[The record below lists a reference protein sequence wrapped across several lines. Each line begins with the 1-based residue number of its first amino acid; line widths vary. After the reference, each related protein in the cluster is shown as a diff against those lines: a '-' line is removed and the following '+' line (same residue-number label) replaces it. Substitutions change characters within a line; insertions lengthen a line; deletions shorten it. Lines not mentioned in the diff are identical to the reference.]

1 MAGEKYHAFILMHC
15 PANGNRESKHAGT
28 AFQFIY
34 AVVNFL
40 FSWFYN
46 DNIKSTLLVDYFPER
61 FKSPAEGK
69 AYMNLSGKKLLV
81 LGANPETAG
90 FVIKAREMGV
100 FTIVTDYDPH
110 AWAKK
115 YASRSYD
122 IDAADV
128 DALCRMAKAEQVDGV
143 MVGVA
148 EALLPAYE
156 QLCARLG
163 LPCFGNMQLFDLLT
177 DKSKF
182 KSACRQQGIPVVKEF
197 SLSAEPSEDE
207 LTSVSLP
214 VVVKPVDNRSSRG
227 ISVCRTR
234 QELACGVK
242 KALDYSRSKKII
254 IEKYMT
260 GEEVVIYYIIQ
271 NGEPFLAG
279 MCDRYT
285 NKEQYGVA
293 QLPTAYIFPSVHL
306 RRYLEQTDEKVRRM
320 LRDVGVQNGT
330 LFIQSFIENGEVRF
344 YESGFRLN
352 GAQEHYIVNAVSG
365 IDAKELMIHFALTGK
380 MSDEPLAA
388 KAKPFFD
395 GFGCKLSPL
404 VRVGTIKLIEGL
416 EEIAKIPEMLSI
428 NPSYAAGDTVA
439 AVGTLKQI
447 VCRFFFVTGS
457 KQRLSEI
464 IDQIQ
469 HTLTVIDDAG
479 ENMLLTPF
487 DASIVEKRY

>member
-1 MAGEKYHAFILMHC
+1 M
-15 PANGNRESKHAGT
+15 
-28 AFQFIY
+28 
-34 AVVNFL
+34 
-40 FSWFYN
+40 
-46 DNIKSTLLVDYFPER
+46 D
-61 FKSPAEGK
+61 
-69 AYMNLSGKKLLV
+69 LSGKKLLV

-90 FVIKAREMGV
+90 FVIKAREMDV
-100 FTIVTDYDPH
+100 FTIVTDYDSH

-122 IDAADV
+122 IDAVDL
-128 DALCRMAKAEQVDGV
+128 DALFKMAKAEQVDGV

-148 EALLPAYE
+148 EALLPAYAK
-156 QLCARLG
+156 LCARLG

-182 KSACRQQGIPVVKEF
+182 KSACRQHDVPVVEEF
-197 SLSAEPSEDE
+197 ELSADPSEDE
-207 LTSVSLP
+207 VESIPLP

-227 ISVCRTR
+227 ISVCRTT
-234 QELACGVK
+234 QEFVNGVK
-242 KALDYSRSKKII
+242 KALEYSKSKKLIV
-254 IEKYMT
+254 EKYMT
-260 GEEVVIYYIIQ
+260 GDEVVIYYIIQ
-271 NGEPFLAG
+271 DGEPFLAG

-293 QLPTAYIFPSVHL
+293 QLPTAYIFPSIHL
-306 RRYLEQTDEKVRRM
+306 RQYLGKTDEKVKQM
-320 LRDVGVQNGT
+320 LRDIGVQNGT
-330 LFIQSFIENGEVRF
+330 LFIQSFIDNGEVRF

-352 GAQEHYIVNAVSG
+352 GAQEHYIVNAASRV
-365 IDAKELMIHFALTGK
+365 DAKELMIHFALTGK
-380 MSDEPLAA
+380 MSDELLAA
-388 KAKPFFD
+388 KAKPFLD

-404 VRVGTIKLIEGL
+404 VRVGNIKTISGL
-416 EEIAKIPEMLSI
+416 DEIAKIPEMLSI
-428 NPSYAAGDTVA
+428 NPSYSDGDTVT

-447 VCRFFFVTGS
+447 VCRFFFVAAS

-487 DASIVEKRY
+487 DVSIVEKRY

>member
-1 MAGEKYHAFILMHC
+1 M
-15 PANGNRESKHAGT
+15 
-28 AFQFIY
+28 
-34 AVVNFL
+34 
-40 FSWFYN
+40 
-46 DNIKSTLLVDYFPER
+46 D
-61 FKSPAEGK
+61 
-69 AYMNLSGKKLLV
+69 LSGKKLVV

-100 FTIVTDYDPH
+100 FTIVTDYDAQ

-122 IDAADV
+122 IDAVDL
-128 DALCRMAKAEQVDGV
+128 DALYKMAKAEQVDGV

-148 EALLPAYE
+148 EALLPTYE

-182 KSACRQQGIPVVKEF
+182 KSACRKHGVPVVEEYKLSKDAADDEIAGIP
-197 SLSAEPSEDE
+197 
-207 LTSVSLP
+207 LP

-227 ISVCRTR
+227 ISVCRTS
-234 QELACGVK
+234 QELTNGIQ
-242 KALDYSRSKKII
+242 KALEYSRSKKLIV
-254 IEKYMT
+254 EKYMT
-260 GEEVVIYYIIQ
+260 GDEVVIYYIIQ
-271 NGEPFLAG
+271 DGEPFLAG

-293 QLPTAYIFPSVHL
+293 QLPTAYIFPSIHL
-306 RRYLEQTDEKVRRM
+306 RQYLGKTDEIVKRM
-320 LRDVGVQNGT
+320 LRDIGVQNGT

-365 IDAKELMIHFALTGK
+365 IDAKELMVHFALTGR
-380 MSDEPLAA
+380 MSDEPLAI
-388 KAKPFFD
+388 KAKPLFEAY
-395 GFGCKLSPL
+395 GCKLSPL
-404 VRVGTIKLIEGL
+404 VRTGRIKSINGL
-416 EEIAKIPEMLSI
+416 DEIAGIPEMLSI
-428 NPSYAAGDTVA
+428 NPGYANGDTVT

-447 VCRFFFVTGS
+447 VCRFFFIANS
-457 KQRLSEI
+457 KRRLSEI

-469 HTLTVIDDAG
+469 HTLTVIDDEG
-479 ENMLLTPF
+479 QNMLLTPF
-487 DASIVEKRY
+487 DVGIVEKRY

>member
-1 MAGEKYHAFILMHC
+1 MG
-15 PANGNRESKHAGT
+15 
-28 AFQFIY
+28 
-34 AVVNFL
+34 
-40 FSWFYN
+40 
-46 DNIKSTLLVDYFPER
+46 
-61 FKSPAEGK
+61 
-69 AYMNLSGKKLLV
+69 LSGKKLFV

-110 AWAKK
+110 ACAKK
-115 YASRSYD
+115 YASKSYN
-122 IDAADV
+122 IDAIDV
-128 DALCRMAKAEQVDGV
+128 EALYQMAVDEQVDGV

-163 LPCFGNMQLFDLLT
+163 VPCFGNMQLFDLLT

-182 KSACRQQGIPVVKEF
+182 KSACREHGIPVVKEF

-207 LTSVSLP
+207 LAGISLP

-234 QELACGVK
+234 QELGCGVK
-242 KALDYSRSKKII
+242 KALDCSKSKKII
-254 IEKYMT
+254 VEKYMT
-260 GEEVVIYYIIQ
+260 GDEVVIYYIIQ
-271 NGEPFLAG
+271 DGEPFLAG

-285 NKEQYGVA
+285 NKEQYGLA
-293 QLPTAYIFPSVHL
+293 QLPTAYIFPSI
-306 RRYLEQTDEKVRRM
+306 YLQQYIRSTDENVKRM
-320 LRDVGVQNGT
+320 LRDIGVKNGT

-365 IDAKELMIHFALTGK
+365 IDAKELMVHFALTGK

-388 KAKPFFD
+388 KAKPLFD

-404 VRVGTIKLIEGL
+404 VRAGTIKSIEGL
-416 EEIAKIPEMLSI
+416 DEIAKIPEVLSI
-428 NPSYAAGDTVA
+428 NPSYTAGDTVA

-447 VCRFFFVTGS
+447 VCRFFFVAGS
-457 KQRLSEI
+457 KHRLSEI

-469 HTLTVIDDAG
+469 HTLTVVDDEG
-479 ENMLLTPF
+479 RNMLLTLF
-487 DASIVEKRY
+487 DTSVIKKRY

>member
-1 MAGEKYHAFILMHC
+1 M
-15 PANGNRESKHAGT
+15 
-28 AFQFIY
+28 
-34 AVVNFL
+34 
-40 FSWFYN
+40 
-46 DNIKSTLLVDYFPER
+46 D
-61 FKSPAEGK
+61 
-69 AYMNLSGKKLLV
+69 LSGKKLLV

-90 FVIKAREMGV
+90 FVIKAREMDV
-100 FTIVTDYDPH
+100 FTIVTDYDSH

-122 IDAADV
+122 IDAVDL
-128 DALCRMAKAEQVDGV
+128 DALYKMAKAEQVDGV

-148 EALLPAYE
+148 EALLPAYA
-156 QLCARLG
+156 QLCARLE

-182 KSACRQQGIPVVKEF
+182 KSACRQHDVPVVEEF
-197 SLSAEPSEDE
+197 ELSADPSEDE
-207 LTSVSLP
+207 VVSIPLP

-227 ISVCRTR
+227 ISVCRTT
-234 QELACGVK
+234 QELVNGVK
-242 KALDYSRSKKII
+242 KALDYSNSKKLIV
-254 IEKYMT
+254 EKYMT
-260 GEEVVIYYIIQ
+260 GDEVVIYYIFQ
-271 NGEPFLAG
+271 DGEPFLAG

-293 QLPTAYIFPSVHL
+293 QLPTAYIFPSIHL
-306 RRYLEQTDEKVRRM
+306 RQYLGKTDEKVKKM
-320 LRDVGVQNGT
+320 LRDIGVQNGT
-330 LFIQSFIENGEVRF
+330 LFIQSFIDNGEVRF

-352 GAQEHYIVNAVSG
+352 GAQEHYIVNAASG

-380 MSDEPLAA
+380 MSDDPLAV

-404 VRVGTIKLIEGL
+404 VRVGKIKTISGL
-416 EEIAKIPEMLSI
+416 DEIAKIPEMLSI
-428 NPSYAAGDTVA
+428 NPSYSDGDTVT

-447 VCRFFFVTGS
+447 VCRFFFVAAS

-487 DASIVEKRY
+487 DVSIVEKRY